1 MMNRSDYRLHLYP
14 IFEEEARMFGMPMSN
29 FFNFAMVLIVFIL
42 APMIIGGFGI
52 ELGWWY
58 YIPGTFIILALWIFL
73 KAMGK
78 KAYPNFILAYLSQR
92 VMQPKRMTCE
102 NFKLEF
108 MTLADIQAELR
119 NIESTEENTINQNT
133 NP

>member
-1 MMNRSDYRLHLYP
+1 MSKPEYRLHLYP

-29 FFNFAMVLIVFIL
+29 FFNFAMVLIGFIL

-58 YIPGTFIILALWIFL
+58 YLPGGAIVVSLWIFL

-78 KAYPNFILAYLSQR
+78 KAYPNFVMAYLSQR
-92 VMQPKRMTCE
+92 VMQPKRISCAS
-102 NFKLEF
+102 FKLDLISMAQLE
-108 MTLADIQAELR
+108 AELK
-119 NIESTEENTINQNT
+119 NIEEEKDSKGKQKT
-133 NP
+133 